1 MMPTGGFMNRFRSRK
16 IWRII
21 LALGSLFLLLSSL
34 RARADTCGAG
44 VECEEAA
51 PLDRGFVSRVVGEP
65 TGRKL
70 GGQELLDKTHE
81 LGLLLRCPTCQ
92 GSSVSDSPSSTALN
106 MRQEVSDLLAEGYT
120 AEQILAYFEA
130 AYGQFVLLQPKAE
143 GFTLLV
149 WVAPGALLLL
159 GVGFLFVYLRR
170 PEEAAVETA
179 VAPSLAAA
187 KAGAPLTDEEEEL
200 QPWIEQVRILAYGD
214 AGGGSTSGGGS

>member
-1 MMPTGGFMNRFRSRK
+1 MKPTGGFMNRFRSRK
-16 IWRII
+16 IWRVI

-65 TGRKL
+65 AGRPL
-70 GGQELLDKTHE
+70 QGEELRLKTHE

-120 AEQILAYFEA
+120 SEQILSYFEA
-130 AYGQFVLLQPKAE
+130 AYGQFVLLEPKAE

-159 GVGFLFVYLRR
+159 GIGFLFIYFRR
-170 PEEAAVETA
+170 PQEATA
-179 VAPSLAAA
+179 SESAAAAPSLTPAL
-187 KAGAPLTDEEEEL
+187 GEVEEEL
-200 QPWIEQVRILAYGD
+200 RPWIEQVRALAYGD
-214 AGGGSTSGGGS
+214 SSGGSTPGGGS